1 MPLDQT
7 CTLTLIFCNRCLASR
22 WNAQVK
28 LCPQLIGR
36 AEVSL
41 VSPSFGFS
49 KTTNTT
55 RSSHQRCS
63 LKKGVLRNFTKFTG
77 KHLCQSLFFNKV
89 AGPRCF
95 PVNFVKL
102 LRTPFLQSTAGA
114 TASVQLTSFYSS
126 SWNITPLD
134 YINCPLQIQTEMGLQ
149 TMCWFKHDAKYSSD
163 AVVQISKLTW
173 L

>member
-7 CTLTLIFCNRCLASR
+7 CTLTLIFWNRCLASR

-89 AGPRCF
+89 AGPQVFSCEFCETSQNTFFTEHRWGDCF
-95 PVNFVKL
+95 CTAHFFL
-102 LRTPFLQSTAGA
+102 LIILK
-114 TASVQLTSFYSS
+114 YNSS
-126 SWNITPLD
+126 
-134 YINCPLQIQTEMGLQ
+134 
-149 TMCWFKHDAKYSSD
+149 
-163 AVVQISKLTW
+163 
-173 L
+173 